1 MSHLEERLDKDL
13 NEIRT
18 ALARQ
23 AEQVEKQVVSA
34 VRALQTGS
42 RDQAY
47 TTVLNDYPINRE
59 MRRIDRLCHS
69 FIAVH
74 LPSGSHLRLLS
85 SAIRCNIEL
94 ERIGD
99 YAVTISRE
107 AVQLTNPPSG
117 EIERQLDNLATG
129 AQTMLGQ
136 AVKAFND
143 LNADLAEGTM
153 GMADPVEHNLNE
165 IYDAMMGGEAGSDLK
180 ELFAIF
186 VIFTNLKRV
195 VDQAKNLCEETIFAV
210 TGVQKRA
217 KVYRI
222 LFLEREGGFLAPMAE
237 AIGNKLMEDAAQFG
251 SAAAE
256 PTEIEGGV
264 VEFLASHGMAMP
276 RTRCQSIEDLTT
288 HELAS
293 QHVVIGLDAP
303 VDKYIEK
310 IPFHASALSWQL
322 RGIEGEG
329 EVRYESAYRELAVR
343 IRDLMSLIRGDE

>member
-1 MSHLEERLDKDL
+1 MSHLEERLEKDL

-18 ALARQ
+18 ALAKQ
-23 AEQVEKQVVSA
+23 AEQVEKQVINA
-34 VRALQTGS
+34 IRALQTGS

-47 TTVLNDYPINRE
+47 ATVLNDHPVNRE

-107 AVQLTNPPSG
+107 AVQLANPPSG

-129 AQTMLGQ
+129 AQAMLSQ
-136 AVKAFND
+136 AVKAFNE

-153 GMADPVEHNLNE
+153 VMADPVEHNLNE
-165 IYDAMMGGEAGSDLK
+165 IYDAMMGGEAGTDLK

-217 KVYRI
+217 KVYKV
-222 LFLEREGGFLAPMAE
+222 LFLERDGSFLAPMAE
-237 AIGNKLMEDAAQFG
+237 AIGNKLMASTGNFG
-251 SAAAE
+251 SVAGEPGEIESGLAAFLQERGIEFE
-256 PTEIEGGV
+256 PT
-264 VEFLASHGMAMP
+264 
-276 RTRCQSIEDLTT
+276 RCRAIADMTT

-293 QHVVIGLDAP
+293 QHVVVGLDAP
-303 VDKYIEK
+303 VSEFVENM
-310 IPFHASALSWQL
+310 PFHASVINWQL
-322 RGIEGEG
+322 RDIEGEG
-329 EVRYESAYRELAVR
+329 EARYEAAYRELAVR
-343 IRDLMSLIRGDE
+343 IKDLMSLIRGDE

>member
-1 MSHLEERLDKDL
+1 MSHLEERLEKDL
-13 NEIRT
+13 AEIRT
-18 ALARQ
+18 SLARQ
-23 AEQVEKQVVSA
+23 AEQVEVQLRNA

-47 TTVLNDYPINRE
+47 QTVLNDHPINRE

-107 AVQLTNPPSG
+107 AVQLPQAPGG
-117 EIERQLDNLATG
+117 EIERQLDSLADG
-129 AQTMLGQ
+129 AQTMFGQ
-136 AVKAFND
+136 SIKAFND
-143 LNADLAEGTM
+143 LNADLALGTM

-165 IYDAMMGGEAGSDLK
+165 IYAAMMRGEAGNDLK

-195 VDQAKNLCEETIFAV
+195 VDQAKNLCEETVFAV

-217 KVYRI
+217 KAYHL
-222 LFLEREGGFLAPMAE
+222 LFVDRDGAFLGPMAE
-237 AIGNKLMEDAAQFG
+237 AIANKIVPDSGVFSTAAVEPG
-251 SAAAE
+251 AIEPGLAAFCESHALELGDTPSQALSDIPRHILAE
-256 PTEIEGGV
+256 
-264 VEFLASHGMAMP
+264 
-276 RTRCQSIEDLTT
+276 
-288 HELAS
+288 
-293 QHVVIGLDAP
+293 QHVVISLGGPAEGFL
-303 VDKYIEK
+303 EK
-310 IPFHASALSWQL
+310 LPFHTSGLNWPMKDV
-322 RGIEGEG
+322 EGEG
-329 EVRYESAYRELAVR
+329 EARYESTYRELALR
-343 IRDLMSLIRGDE
+343 ISDLMSLIRGDE